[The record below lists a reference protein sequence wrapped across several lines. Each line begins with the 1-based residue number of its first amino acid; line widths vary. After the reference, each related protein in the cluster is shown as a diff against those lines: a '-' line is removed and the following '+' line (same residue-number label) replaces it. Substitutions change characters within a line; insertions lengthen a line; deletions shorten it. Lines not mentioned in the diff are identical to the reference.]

1 MAELSAD
8 TLAILNELDR
18 QGKLLRSDGR
28 AHSIKSVKIEMKKF
42 QGVFEDIAVNIQ
54 AQTDMMR
61 KTLNIEESKL
71 ATQRKQDELAEIQ
84 RKKAEEESR
93 PETAETANDRGSD
106 GPGLFKILGNALG
119 SIGGLAIKGAVGI
132 GAAALMW
139 QFAKGFIDERE
150 GAGTADGYMDSVVT
164 FIGDMTDKLATAP
177 TVFENLITSAENVA
191 TEAGEIV
198 TAFEGVN
205 WTSLGNAFKNAGE
218 KMEPAVDSIIDFFQN
233 PLTYILPSIASGV
246 MTAMIGRNVGAA
258 ALGRSVQGAPISPGR
273 ALVTGVTGAVAIGL
287 SLYGDRVKEWM
298 QNQTWSDNEIA
309 GYRLG
314 DAASEAVGV
323 ATTTAQFATI
333 GAMFGPT
340 GIIAGALIG
349 LTVSLGSILG
359 RWIQSRKDAATADFN
374 EDVNRLNQIL
384 EEVEDGNFTDEQLA
398 EIGRI
403 RQEAIRRTQLG
414 IADQLVEQAQAT
426 ADAAD
431 EAIGSVRM
439 DPSQGVN
446 SLQIQ
451 ETIDRILAGDQAAIE
466 ELVSFAE
473 GRERETADNLLRF
486 SSKEDF
492 IRDMILNFGNRIM
505 SRDGDMQG
513 NVDDYTRWMDEVA
526 PGILQQYGYRFGTPG
541 FVNFG
546 RGTRTTL
553 HGMEAVVPRNTL
565 AGRMLDANFDD
576 NFNRLERVANA
587 GAGGAGHLIIN
598 APTTLAPNVN
608 NVGGHTSLSTH
619 NVVGGGGGGG
629 GRGNPYGLPSAIN

>member
-8 TLAILNELDR
+8 TLAILDELDR

-61 KTLNIEESKL
+61 KTLNIEESRL
-71 ATQRKQDELAEIQ
+71 ATQKKQEELAEIQ
-84 RKKAEEESR
+84 RKKAEEESK
-93 PETAETANDRGSD
+93 PEAAETANDRRPD

-119 SIGGLAIKGAVGI
+119 SIGGLAIKGAIGV

-177 TVFENLITSAENVA
+177 TVFENLITAAENVA

-205 WTSLGNAFKNAGE
+205 WTSLGNAFKTAGE

-258 ALGRSVQGAPISPGR
+258 AMGRSVQGAPISPGR
-273 ALVTGVTGAVAIGL
+273 ALVTGVTGAVALGL

-374 EDVNRLNQIL
+374 EDVNKLNQIL
-384 EEVEDGNFTDEQLA
+384 EEVEDGNFTDDQLA

-414 IADQLVEQAQAT
+414 IADTLVEQAQAT

-446 SLQIQ
+446 ALQIQ
-451 ETIDRILAGDQAAIE
+451 ETIDKILAGDQAAVE
-466 ELVSFAE
+466 ELVNFAE

-513 NVDDYTRWMDEVA
+513 NVDDYTRWMDEIA

-546 RGTRTTL
+546 RGTRATL

>member
-8 TLAILNELDR
+8 TLAILDELDR

-61 KTLNIEESKL
+61 KTLNIEESRL
-71 ATQRKQDELAEIQ
+71 STQKKQEELAEIQ
-84 RKKAEEESR
+84 RKKAEEESK
-93 PETAETANDRGSD
+93 PAPAETANDRGPD

-150 GAGTADGYMDSVVT
+150 GAGTADGYIDSVVT

-177 TVFENLITSAENVA
+177 TIFENLITAAENVA

-205 WTSLGNAFKNAGE
+205 WTSLGNAFKTAGE
-218 KMEPAVDSIIDFFQN
+218 KMEPAVDSIIDFFEN

-246 MTAMIGRNVGAA
+246 ATAMIGRTVGAA

-314 DAASEAVGV
+314 DVASEAVGV
-323 ATTTAQFATI
+323 TTTTAQFATI

-359 RWIQSRKDAATADFN
+359 RWIESRKDAATADFN
-374 EDVNRLNQIL
+374 EDVNRLNQVL
-384 EEVEDGNFTDEQLA
+384 EEVEGGEFNDEQLA
-398 EIGRI
+398 EIARI

-414 IADQLVEQAQAT
+414 IADELVAEAQAT

-439 DPSQGVN
+439 DPSKGVN
-446 SLQIQ
+446 ALQIQ
-451 ETIDRILAGDQAAIE
+451 ETIDKILAGDQAAVE
-466 ELVSFAE
+466 ELVNFAE
-473 GRERETADNLLRF
+473 GRERETADSFFRF

-492 IRDMILNFGNRIM
+492 IRDMITNFGDNLL
-505 SRDGDMQG
+505 SREDDMQG
-513 NVDDYTRWMDEVA
+513 NLERYRRWMDEIA
-526 PGILQQYGYRFGTPG
+526 PDILQQYGYRFGTPG

-546 RGTRTTL
+546 RGTRATL